1 MKKTTLLAIAM
12 SAVMSSVY
20 AGAEI
25 PAGYGGDV
33 KNAPTVNA
41 AVDMYVV
48 EKDAKAGAPIKLD
61 ADRAEYDQESGNF
74 FAEGN
79 VVLRQNGQVIRTDYA
94 EGNMKTGDVYLKNG
108 GSLTEED
115 TIMHVEWAKYNFLQ
129 KTGELTKIDGSNRDK
144 LEWYRSE
151 DAVIRNGKVVC
162 EHGAVVSKCPSV
174 KHPPCLSVVAKHFE
188 IIPND
193 KMIAKDCWVLVRG
206 KRVMHRNRWIND
218 LTKQRQTMI
227 HPRIGYDSDKGMKY
241 ELVIDQ
247 PLWKN
252 AIAGGNITYYGHD
265 HYKPNFWMKQDFKD
279 FVVGISNGWQ
289 EDDGDW
295 YKKQTNWTLNWKR
308 HRLIKG
314 LPLTYSAY
322 VEHGLWK
329 RQYDGY
335 DPRYGK
341 YSPRS
346 WHTEYGAYL
355 YHDPIH
361 LFGSERNSL
370 NLYVGKKW
378 VRESLTDIHSTT
390 NTYGATFNQK
400 IGNNLLAW
408 VGYYDEKVQDNR
420 LFDIGQADM
429 AKELRFGAK
438 YTTHNKRDEFTGIYR
453 LNTKNGKYYD
463 GYRYGH
469 RYEYDLTWVHH
480 FCCWDL
486 VTTYERE
493 FAKRDHSLNV
503 KFEFSFM

>member
-1 MKKTTLLAIAM
+1 MKKTTLLAIAL
-12 SAVMSSVY
+12 SAMTASVY

-33 KNAPTVNA
+33 NSAPDT
-41 AVDMYVV
+41 AVMDMDVV
-48 EKDAKAGAPIKLD
+48 EKGEKAGAPIKLD
-61 ADRAEYDQESGNF
+61 ADRAEYDQESGDF

-79 VVLRQNGQVIRTDYA
+79 VVLRQNGQIIRTEHA
-94 EGNMKTGDVYLKNG
+94 EGNMKTGDVYLKDG
-108 GSLTEED
+108 GSLTEEG
-115 TIMHVEWAKYNFLQ
+115 TTMHAEWVRYNFLN
-129 KTGELTKIDGSNRDK
+129 KTGELTKIEGSNRSK

-151 DAVIRNGKVVC
+151 DAVIKDGKLVC
-162 EHGAVVSKCPSV
+162 EHGATVSKCPAV

-193 KMIAKDCWVLVRG
+193 KMVAKDCWVLVRG

-218 LTKQRQTMI
+218 LTKQRQTML
-227 HPRIGYDSDKGMKY
+227 HPRIGYDSDQGMKY

-252 AIAGGNITYYGHD
+252 ASAGGNITYYGHD

-279 FVVGISNGWQ
+279 FVVGLNDGWDD
-289 EDDGDW
+289 DDGDW
-295 YKKQTNWTLNWKR
+295 YKREMNWTFNWKR

-322 VEHGLWK
+322 FEHGLWK
-329 RQYDGY
+329 SMDRDRN
-335 DPRYGK
+335 PK
-341 YSPRS
+341 YSQRS
-346 WHTEYGAYL
+346 WHTEYGIYL

-361 LFGSERNSL
+361 FFGTDRNSL

-378 VRESLTDIHSTT
+378 VREGLTDVHTST
-390 NTYGATFNQK
+390 NTYGATLSQK
-400 IGNNLLAW
+400 LGDLVTIWA
-408 VGYYDEKVQDNR
+408 GYYDEKVQDNR
-420 LFDIGQADM
+420 LFDYGQPDM

-438 YTTHNKRDEFTGIYR
+438 YTTHNKKDEFTGVYR
-453 LNTKNGKYYD
+453 LNTKNGKYGNYE
-463 GYRYGH
+463 YGH
-469 RYEYDLTWVHH
+469 RYGYSMTWTHH

-486 VTTYERE
+486 ITIYERE
-493 FAKRDHSLNV
+493 FAEQDHSLKV